1 MKTTENIKKL
11 REKTGA
17 GIMECKSVLT
27 EAAGDIDKA
36 TVLLRKRGLLMARQK
51 ADRVAKEGR
60 IEIYLHTN
68 AKIGVLIEVNCE
80 TDFVAECDDFKE
92 FTRNLAI
99 QVAAS
104 NPLCVS
110 KEGIAPEEI
119 EKEREIIRAQ
129 IKDKPESVIE
139 KIIDGKI
146 QKYYEEV
153 CLLEQPFVK
162 DDKLKIHDYLNFMV
176 GKIRENIV
184 IKRFVRYELGERLP
198 KDAD

>member
-1 MKTTENIKKL
+1 MT
-11 REKTGA
+11 
-17 GIMECKSVLT
+17 
-27 EAAGDIDKA
+27 
-36 TVLLRKRGLLMARQK
+36 ARQK

-60 IEIYLHTN
+60 VEIYLHTN

-80 TDFVAECDDFKE
+80 TDFVAKCDDFRE

-104 NPLCVS
+104 NPLYIS
-110 KEGIAPEEI
+110 KKDISPEEI
-119 EKEREIIRAQ
+119 EKERDIIRAQ
-129 IKDKPESVIE
+129 IKDKPENIIE
-139 KIIDGKI
+139 KIVDGKI

-162 DDKLKIHDYLNFMV
+162 DDKIKINDCLNSIV

-184 IKRFVRYELGERLP
+184 IKRFIRYELGERLP